1 MLSTVS
7 KPHVAHL
14 SSASADL
21 PYKTLKNP
29 GISMVS
35 GFFFFR
41 SLLKKFDAVYPIFN
55 GLTMGQFQFLDPNGL
70 TDGAIFTLKLILQ
83 NANSRLVV
91 DFIFLLRSL

>member
-1 MLSTVS
+1 
-7 KPHVAHL
+7 
-14 SSASADL
+14 
-21 PYKTLKNP
+21 
-29 GISMVS
+29 MVS

-41 SLLKKFDAVYPIFN
+41 FFCSLLKKFDAVYPVFN
-55 GLTMGQFQFLDPNGL
+55 GLTMGQFQFLGPNGL